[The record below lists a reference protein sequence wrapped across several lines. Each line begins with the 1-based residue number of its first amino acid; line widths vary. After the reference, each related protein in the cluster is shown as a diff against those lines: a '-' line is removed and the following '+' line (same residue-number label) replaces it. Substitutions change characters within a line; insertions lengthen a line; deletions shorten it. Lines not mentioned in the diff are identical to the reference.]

1 MVKKPPAFELFR
13 ALDNSKSASQA
24 STVVMNVTFRKKF
37 LLVCAAVAVGAKVF
51 AIETNSISPPPSA
64 NTAAPAMITENNYLQ
79 IQEQLHAT
87 QLAIESSRQE
97 AAAEAKRNADEMS
110 ARIQSLEQTV
120 AAQRADEIQAAQR
133 SQQSTLLLAVAFG
146 LIVVAAVL
154 FMAYLQWRA
163 VARLVE
169 LSASRPAGFSLGN
182 GRSAPSLVAGGAVE
196 QSNMRLFGAVEHLEK
211 RILELEQATRA
222 SLSEPTSSAAKKSNG
237 ATPAAD
243 DREECIANLLA
254 EGQSLLEAGEPEKAL
269 ECFDVALK
277 LQSNHADALVKK
289 GGALEKLGR
298 TDEAIACYESAIEA
312 DGAMT
317 IAYLHK
323 GGLFNRM
330 ARYDEALQCY
340 EQALQTHEKRTPH
353 EKVGA

>member
-1 MVKKPPAFELFR
+1 MELFR
-13 ALDNSKSASQA
+13 HRLLLDNNKAASQDFA
-24 STVVMNVTFRKKF
+24 VVMNVMSRLNF
-37 LLVCAAVAVGAKVF
+37 LLVCAALAVCAKVF
-51 AIETNSISPPPSA
+51 AADPNPVSPPPSA
-64 NTAAPAMITENNYLQ
+64 NTAVPGAITQNSYLQ

-97 AAAEAKRNADEMS
+97 AAAEAKRNADEIA

-182 GRSAPSLVAGGAVE
+182 GRSAPSLVAGAAVE

-211 RILELEQATRA
+211 RILELEQTARA
-222 SLSEPTSSAAKKSNG
+222 SLGETTSPAAKKSNG

-243 DREECIANLLA
+243 DREECVANLLA
-254 EGQSLLEAGEPEKAL
+254 EGQSLLEASEPEKAL
-269 ECFDVALK
+269 ECFDVALR
-277 LQSNHADALVKK
+277 LQPNHADALVKK

-298 TDEAIACYESAIEA
+298 MDEAIACYESAIEA

-340 EQALQTHEKRTPH
+340 EQALRAKEK
-353 EKVGA
+353 K